1 MSCRRT
7 VTVKCGI
14 CGVPTRTSTAACTQH
29 SARFGVNPARYQRSQ
44 GAAAHSARAG
54 TLSKKALGSRS
65 CCPCWCARLPLL
77 PLGTYYHTAFFVCV
91 RVVRRVSR
99 KRMCTSDARGLSLR
113 LRFAMQPV
121 SPCETIVEV
130 LGTGALVS
138 LLLTWI
144 TCNALARNAPAR
156 GVS

>member
-1 MSCRRT
+1 MCMSCRRT

-65 CCPCWCARLPLL
+65 CCPCWCARLPL
-77 PLGTYYHTAFFVCV
+77 GTYYHTAVLYAFVSFAGFLENACV
-91 RVVRRVSR
+91 LQMLEGSHYGCGLQCSPSHRARPSLKFSARVRWCVVVVDLDHMQCTCT
-99 KRMCTSDARGLSLR
+99 KRTS
-113 LRFAMQPV
+113 
-121 SPCETIVEV
+121 
-130 LGTGALVS
+130 
-138 LLLTWI
+138 
-144 TCNALARNAPAR
+144 
-156 GVS
+156 